1 MKIARLTQ
9 KRRWVVFGMMLAV
22 VAMALI
28 ANNVLQV
35 EADGAGIA
43 PAAGIICTEN
53 PTSTFTLS
61 AKTGY
66 INMADGNQI
75 FMWSFAEGKDDFQ
88 HPGPNLCIT
97 EGDTVTI
104 VLHNQLAVDTSIV
117 FPGQIDVLAN
127 GVPAEPQFD
136 AQGMMTSFSQVASAD
151 GGTMT
156 YSFVAE
162 EPGTYVYQSG
172 TNPALQTQMG
182 LFGALIIRPSMA
194 APYDPNIDAVNQ
206 TYQRAYKQPMLAYND
221 ASTAYNPDSEYLMM
235 LSEIDPLLHR
245 AVELGQPYDMNDY
258 NARYYLING
267 RTFPDT
273 LAPNNASWVPN
284 QPYSAATHIYPK
296 NDHATVVDEF
306 GATVPNEA
314 YYPYPA
320 LDRFIGMGV
329 ESYPFH
335 PHAFNAQIVARDGRL
350 LQIPGGGADLYEE
363 RFSLP
368 ISPGQTTDALYTFED
383 LYMWNPDVPVATD
396 AEGSFPVELPGQ
408 QNLPSGLFYGS
419 PFLGNQ
425 DVRPVGDVS
434 FNQCGEFYH
443 IAHNHN
449 LQQITGWGVVLI
461 GQISFTRIDPPQPNN
476 CP

>member
-1 MKIARLTQ
+1 MLMNNIARLTQ
-9 KRRWVVFGMMLAV
+9 KRRLLVFGMMLAV
-22 VAMALI
+22 VAIAVI
-28 ANNVLQV
+28 ANSVLQV
-35 EADGAGIA
+35 AADGPGVA
-43 PAAGIICTEN
+43 PNAGIICTEN
-53 PTSTFTLS
+53 TTSTFTIS

-66 INMADGNQI
+66 INMADGNQV
-75 FMWSFAEGKDDFQ
+75 FMWSYAEGKDDFQ
-88 HPGPNLCIT
+88 YPGPILCVQ

-104 VLHNQLAVDTSIV
+104 VLHNQLPEDTSIV
-117 FPGQIDVLAN
+117 FPGQMDVLAN
-127 GVPAEPQFD
+127 GTPVEAQFD
-136 AQGMMTSFSQVASAD
+136 AQGAMNSFAQVAPAN

-182 LFGALIIRPSMA
+182 LFGALVIRPAMA
-194 APYDPNIDAVNQ
+194 APFDPNLPAD
-206 TYQRAYKQPMLAYND
+206 KQPVLAYND
-221 ASTAYNPDSEYLMM
+221 ATTAYNPDTEYMMM

-245 AVELGQPYDMNDY
+245 AVELGQPFDMNDY

-273 LAPNNASWVPN
+273 LAPNYASWLPN
-284 QPYSAATHIYPK
+284 QPYSSLAHIYPF
-296 NDHATVVDEF
+296 NDNATLGNGD
-306 GATVPNEA
+306 PNPA

-320 LDRFIGMGV
+320 LDRFVGMGV

-335 PHAFNAQIVARDGRL
+335 PHAFNAQIIARDGRL
-350 LQIPGGGADLYEE
+350 LQTSGGDDLYEE

-368 ISPGQTTDALYTFED
+368 ISPGQTSDAFYTFTD
-383 LYMWNPDVPVATD
+383 VYMWNPDAQPGD
-396 AEGSFPVELPGQ
+396 ADEFPVQLPGQ

-425 DVRPVGDVS
+425 DTRPVGDVS

-461 GQISFTRIDPPQPNN
+461 GQITFTRIDPPLPNN

>member
-1 MKIARLTQ
+1 MNNIARLTP
-9 KRRWVVFGMMLAV
+9 KRRLLVLGLMLAV
-22 VAMALI
+22 AALALI
-28 ANNVLQV
+28 ANSVLQV
-35 EADGAGIA
+35 AADGPGLA
-43 PAAGIICTEN
+43 PNAGIICTEN
-53 PTSTFTLS
+53 TTATFTLS

-66 INMADGNQI
+66 ISMADGNQV
-75 FMWSFAEGKDDFQ
+75 FMWSYAEGEDDFQ
-88 HPGPNLCIT
+88 YPGPILCVQQ
-97 EGDTVTI
+97 GDTVTI
-104 VLHNQLAVDTSIV
+104 VLHNQLPEDTSIV
-117 FPGQIDVLAN
+117 FPGQVDVLAN
-127 GVPAEPQFD
+127 SVPVEPQFD
-136 AQGMMTSFSQVASAD
+136 AQGAMTSFSQVAPAN
-151 GGTMT
+151 GGAMT

-182 LFGALIIRPSMA
+182 LFGALVIRPAMA
-194 APYDPNIDAVNQ
+194 APFDANLP
-206 TYQRAYKQPMLAYND
+206 ADKQPMLAYND
-221 ASTAYNPDSEYLMM
+221 VTTAYNPDSEYMMM
-235 LSEIDPLLHR
+235 LSEVDPLLHR
-245 AVELGQPYDMNDY
+245 AVEMGQPYDMNDY

-273 LAPNNASWVPN
+273 LAPNYASWLPN
-284 QPYSAATHIYPK
+284 QPYSSLAHIYPF
-296 NDHATVVDEF
+296 NDHEF
-306 GATVPNEA
+306 LADGVTPNPA

-320 LDRFIGMGV
+320 LDRFVGMGV

-350 LQIPGGGADLYEE
+350 LEIPGGGGDLYEE

-368 ISPGQTTDALYTFED
+368 ISPGQTTDAFYAFTD
-383 LYMWNPDVPVATD
+383 VYMWNPDAQPGD
-396 AEGSFPVELPGQ
+396 ADEFPVELPGQ

-425 DVRPVGDVS
+425 DTRPVGDVS

-449 LQQITGWGVVLI
+449 LQQITGWGVILI
-461 GQISFTRIDPPQPNN
+461 GQITFTRIDPPLPNN

>member
-1 MKIARLTQ
+1 MNNIARLTP
-9 KRRWVVFGMMLAV
+9 KRRLLVLGLMLAV
-22 VAMALI
+22 AALALI
-28 ANNVLQV
+28 ANSVLQV
-35 EADGAGIA
+35 AADGPGLA
-43 PAAGIICTEN
+43 PNAGIICTEN
-53 PTSTFTLS
+53 TTATFTLS

-66 INMADGNQI
+66 ISMADGNQV
-75 FMWSFAEGKDDFQ
+75 FMWSYAEGEDDFQ
-88 HPGPNLCIT
+88 YPGPILCVQQ
-97 EGDTVTI
+97 GDTVTI
-104 VLHNQLAVDTSIV
+104 VLHNQLSEDTSIV
-117 FPGQIDVLAN
+117 FPGQVDVLAN
-127 GVPAEPQFD
+127 SVPVEPQFD
-136 AQGMMTSFSQVASAD
+136 AQGAMTSFSQVAPAN
-151 GGTMT
+151 GGAMT

-182 LFGALIIRPSMA
+182 LFGALVIRPAMA
-194 APYDPNIDAVNQ
+194 APFDANLP
-206 TYQRAYKQPMLAYND
+206 ADKQPLLAYND
-221 ASTAYNPDSEYLMM
+221 VTTAYNPDSEYMMM
-235 LSEIDPLLHR
+235 LSEVDPLLHR
-245 AVELGQPYDMNDY
+245 AVEMGQPYDMNDY

-273 LAPNNASWVPN
+273 LAPNYASWLPN
-284 QPYSAATHIYPK
+284 QPYSSLAHIYPF
-296 NDHATVVDEF
+296 NDHEF
-306 GATVPNEA
+306 LADGVTPNPA

-320 LDRFIGMGV
+320 LDRFVGMGI

-350 LQIPGGGADLYEE
+350 LEIPGGGGDLYEE

-368 ISPGQTTDALYTFED
+368 ISPGQTTDAFYTFTD
-383 LYMWNPDVPVATD
+383 VYMWNPDAQPGD
-396 AEGSFPVELPGQ
+396 ADEFPVELPGQ

-425 DVRPVGDVS
+425 DTRPVGDVS

-449 LQQITGWGVVLI
+449 LQQITGWGVILI
-461 GQISFTRIDPPQPNN
+461 GQITFTRIDPPLPNN

>member
-1 MKIARLTQ
+1 MNNIARLTQ
-9 KRRWVVFGMMLAV
+9 KRRLLVFGIMLVVVVIAV
-22 VAMALI
+22 I

-35 EADGAGIA
+35 AADGPGVA
-43 PAAGIICTEN
+43 PSAGIICTEN
-53 PTSTFTLS
+53 TTATFTLS

-66 INMADGNQI
+66 INMADGNQV
-75 FMWSFAEGKDDFQ
+75 FMWSYAEGKDDFQ
-88 HPGPNLCIT
+88 YPGPILCVQQ
-97 EGDTVTI
+97 GDTVTI
-104 VLHNQLAVDTSIV
+104 VLHNELPEDTSIV
-117 FPGQIDVLAN
+117 FPGQMDVLAN
-127 GVPAEPQFD
+127 GAPVEPQFD
-136 AQGMMTSFSQVASAD
+136 AQGMMTSFSQVASAN

-156 YSFVAE
+156 YSFIAE

-182 LFGALIIRPSMA
+182 LFGALVIRPAMA
-194 APYDPNIDAVNQ
+194 APFDPNLPAD
-206 TYQRAYKQPMLAYND
+206 KQPMLAYND
-221 ASTAYNPDSEYLMM
+221 VTTAYNPDSEYMMM
-235 LSEIDPLLHR
+235 LSEVDPLLHR
-245 AVELGQPYDMNDY
+245 AVEMGQPFDMNNY

-273 LAPNNASWVPN
+273 LAPNFASWLPN
-284 QPYSAATHIYPK
+284 QPYSSLAHIYPF
-296 NDHATVVDEF
+296 NDHATLAN
-306 GATVPNEA
+306 GNSNPA

-320 LDRFIGMGV
+320 LDRFVGMGV

-350 LQIPGGGADLYEE
+350 LEIPGGGGDLYEE

-368 ISPGQTTDALYTFED
+368 ISPGQTSDAFYTFTD
-383 LYMWNPDVPVATD
+383 VYMWNPDAQPGD
-396 AEGSFPVELPGQ
+396 ADEFPVELPGQ

-425 DVRPVGDVS
+425 DTRPVGDVS

-461 GQISFTRIDPPQPNN
+461 GQITFTRIDPPLPNN